1 MFHTGSVGG
10 VEGGHAEASLGGAQ
24 HHEGVPA
31 MVVMIIMIMIMIG
44 PLLFVLDEAPLQ
56 HKILN
61 FGLFQA
67 KTYANGL

>member
-1 MFHTGSVGG
+1 MFI
-10 VEGGHAEASLGGAQ
+10 LYN
-24 HHEGVPA
+24 
-31 MVVMIIMIMIMIG
+31 VVTAKLNQIFHIFNHKMNLNIRNYKRDAG